1 MRFGKFSKRGISMPA
16 KTKKKHPAA
25 IIAAALVEHHKAFGE
40 IPCIDIDDAKRILNH
55 ILGLVFPHLMPECG
69 GGKAAIEKVLM
80 ELHDDL
86 IQVFEGVAGWDQK
99 TSAKKA
105 EDFLEG
111 LPALTVKIVADARAL
126 YEKDPASK
134 SLAEVILAYPGCYA
148 VSAYRIAH
156 SLLQMG
162 VPLLPRLMTEHA
174 HRITG
179 IDIHPGAT
187 IGHSLYVDHGTGVVI
202 GETAVIGDNV
212 QIYQGVT
219 LGALKVDKNETRKRH
234 PTIED
239 NVVIYSGA
247 TILGGLTV
255 IGHDSIIGGNVWITN
270 SILPHSRVMYKSTDE
285 AESGLNW
292 TI

>member
-1 MRFGKFSKRGISMPA
+1 MPKDGKKLHPA
-16 KTKKKHPAA
+16 K
-25 IIAAALVEHHKAFGE
+25 IIAEKMVKHQKSFGD
-40 IPCIDIDDAKRILNH
+40 IPCIDIEDAKRILNQ

-69 GGKAAIEKVLM
+69 GGKDAIEKVLM

-86 IQVFEGVAGWDQK
+86 IRIFGDITDWDKK
-99 TSAKKA
+99 TCAKKA
-105 EDFLEG
+105 ENFLEG
-111 LPALTVKIVADARAL
+111 LPALTEKIVADARAL

-156 SLLQMG
+156 SLLELG
-162 VPLLPRLMTEHA
+162 VPLLPRLMGEHA
-174 HRITG
+174 HRVTG
-179 IDIHPGAT
+179 IDIHPGAK

-219 LGALKVDKNETRKRH
+219 LGALKVDKDFTSKRH

-239 NVVIYSGA
+239 NVIIYSGA
-247 TILGGLTV
+247 TILGGKTV
-255 IGHDSIIGGNVWITN
+255 IGHPPVKAHTNQNPPKKGAIIERF
-270 SILPHSRVMYKSTDE
+270 SLRVLTDT
-285 AESGLNW
+285 AKG
-292 TI
+292 